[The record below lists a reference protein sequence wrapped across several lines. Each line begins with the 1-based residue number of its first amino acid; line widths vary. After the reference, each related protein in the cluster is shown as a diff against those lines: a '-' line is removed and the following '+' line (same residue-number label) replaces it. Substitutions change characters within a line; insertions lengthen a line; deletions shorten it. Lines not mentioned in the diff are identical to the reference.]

1 MKANKPFGVI
11 VEFRPDGTERV
22 VAKLTVAEY
31 DALERAMQWPEDLP
45 AYDRLHGVTTEL
57 DMGISIFGGAVK

>member
-1 MKANKPFGVI
+1 MKADKPFGVI
-11 VEFRPDGTERV
+11 VQAKPDGTERI

-31 DALERAMQWPEDLP
+31 EALERAMQWPEDLP